1 MPRALREARARADV
15 VLVDTAPILAA
26 SDAAH
31 LIPGADEVLVVARAG
46 VVTTS
51 LAQQDARGPREAA
64 VSADRRGAERRPGD
78 RAATRVPGVLPEGPG
93 PARGR
98 RTGWGKP
105 PPTVSLRKRIRS
117 NMSGF
122 LAHPAGVVWALLRYT
137 DWWQP
142 GTASV
147 IQVGAAR
154 RNSSFSDGI
163 PSGLLATLDE
173 RTELCRRM
181 QQVSEAERQVLVP
194 LVRASARG
202 RGHRPELRIS
212 RRQCFRRRTSAIRKI
227 VELGEPDRAA

>member
-1 MPRALREARARADV
+1 
-15 VLVDTAPILAA
+15 
-26 SDAAH
+26 
-31 LIPGADEVLVVARAG
+31 
-46 VVTTS
+46 
-51 LAQQDARGPREAA
+51 
-64 VSADRRGAERRPGD
+64 
-78 RAATRVPGVLPEGPG
+78 
-93 PARGR
+93 
-98 RTGWGKP
+98 
-105 PPTVSLRKRIRS
+105 
-117 NMSGF
+117 MSGF

-154 RNSSFSDGI
+154 RNSSFTDGI

-181 QQVSEAERQVLVP
+181 QRVSDSERQVLF
-194 LVRASARG
+194 LWYVRQLAVEDIAR
-202 RGHRPELRIS
+202 ELRIS